1 MSDVQPSRHEL
12 HLHIDLPCLTETS
25 VTLQVTG
32 ESTNLENMSRLF
44 EPGSNLT
51 KDLYI
56 FSKLLTLSMCT
67 LKLLNCNVVTIKQL
81 SDI

>member
-32 ESTNLENMSRLF
+32 ESTNLKNISRLF
-44 EPGSNLT
+44 EPGSSLN
-51 KDLYI
+51 KAFCI
-56 FSKLLTLSMCT
+56 FFQIMWAETP
-67 LKLLNCNVVTIKQL
+67 QP
-81 SDI
+81 

>member
-32 ESTNLENMSRLF
+32 ESTNLENMS
-44 EPGSNLT
+44 
-51 KDLYI
+51 
-56 FSKLLTLSMCT
+56 
-67 LKLLNCNVVTIKQL
+67 TIPND
-81 SDI
+81 SYCF